1 LAWVAKTGSG
11 GAIRIGGIGIA
22 MTNLGSPENYY
33 IRPEI
38 TFPVV
43 SGVRRGRRTLG
54 LGSRG

>member
-1 LAWVAKTGSG
+1 VAKTGSG